1 MTLKFH
7 GTVKILHSLWHE
19 VDKYSFHGV
28 LNNSIVSIRTYTH
41 LLTAFITTVLNLA
54 VYIIFTWALFIIF
67 YQVYNMLQNYIEVAK
82 NNWAIGHSYMSV
94 TY

>member
-54 VYIIFTWALFIIF
+54 VYIIFT
-67 YQVYNMLQNYIEVAK
+67 
-82 NNWAIGHSYMSV
+82 
-94 TY
+94 